1 MQQRNEKQ
9 TTCCKNMSFLLKHSQ
24 KRGMCGVTRKDR
36 LHNEHIKR
44 KLTDSS
50 NKGENQRMMFEMIWA
65 YTQKT
70 KTNPVT
76 VRQ

>member
-1 MQQRNEKQ
+1 
-9 TTCCKNMSFLLKHSQ
+9 
-24 KRGMCGVTRKDR
+24 MCGVTRKDR
-36 LHNEHIKR
+36 LHNEHIKW

-70 KTNPVT
+70 KTNPRNCKT
-76 VRQ
+76 VKVYISKELGKKGDNFRHQMEY